1 MLEILETHF
10 VAVVREV
17 DRVHVPRD
25 FLQNKYQ
32 NSLKKG
38 FYAKILKK
46 YSTIVN
52 IITLW
57 ASVFVPNLKKYSQY
71 KITTLVLYYKQFSS
85 QYHASHNFLKENG
98 PTPTSL

>member
-38 FYAKILKK
+38 FYAKILK
-46 YSTIVN
+46 N
-52 IITLW
+52 TL
-57 ASVFVPNLKKYSQY
+57 Q
-71 KITTLVLYYKQFSS
+71 
-85 QYHASHNFLKENG
+85 
-98 PTPTSL
+98 